1 MALQAINEIK
11 KAELQAENM
20 ITEANKAAKELILKA
35 NSEAEEQ
42 YNTIVNEE
50 NIVYIK
56 GRLSIQE
63 EENAK
68 IIAQEIKDIN
78 DKTPFVENQKKVYNK
93 QVNNIEESLFL
104 KIEDI
109 NDKENLQKIENILK
123 LYPGRDEVFL
133 CTTVPKKKYKWNG
146 NVTIS
151 NVLIE
156 NLKQILNET
165 CIKIVSQ

>member
-20 ITEANKAAKELILKA
+20 IAEANKASKELILKA

-68 IIAQEIKDIN
+68 RIAQEIKDIN
-78 DKTPFVENQKKVYNK
+78 DK
-93 QVNNIEESLFL
+93 
-104 KIEDI
+104 
-109 NDKENLQKIENILK
+109 K
-123 LYPGRDEVFL
+123 L
-133 CTTVPKKKYKWNG
+133 
-146 NVTIS
+146 
-151 NVLIE
+151 
-156 NLKQILNET
+156 
-165 CIKIVSQ
+165 